1 MPDDGQQLNNN
12 CFPILDPIAI
22 WIEKKSMLQGMGVIA
37 PSSEIWGK
45 FLYSKYRTTGGS
57 GGGGGGVG
65 DWYQRLC
72 IMETMHSAI
81 NL

>member
-1 MPDDGQQLNNN
+1 M
-12 CFPILDPIAI
+12 
-22 WIEKKSMLQGMGVIA
+22 IA

-57 GGGGGGVG
+57 GGGGVG
-65 DWYQRLC
+65 DWNQRLF
-72 IMETMHSAI
+72 IMETMHSAL

>member
-1 MPDDGQQLNNN
+1 M
-12 CFPILDPIAI
+12 
-22 WIEKKSMLQGMGVIA
+22 IA

-57 GGGGGGVG
+57 GGGGGGAG
-65 DWYQRLC
+65 DWNQRLC
-72 IMETMHSAI
+72 IMETLHSAL